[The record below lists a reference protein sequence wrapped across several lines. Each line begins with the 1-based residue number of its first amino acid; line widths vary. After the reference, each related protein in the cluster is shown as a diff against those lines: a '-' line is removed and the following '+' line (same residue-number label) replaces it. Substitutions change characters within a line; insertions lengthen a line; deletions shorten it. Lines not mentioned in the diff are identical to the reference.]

1 MQIKNEIAEVRQLL
15 KVYRQK
21 RRSDSEDSEKPTR
34 FKVESGDE
42 VSEREEVR
50 DSNYVGTDL
59 YWENRFYQVK
69 PFKPPEESGNEQE
82 LLSQGSVEMQDGGKT
97 VNSEDI
103 KDKEFVMV
111 WTGIESLRVDEAL
124 LAISEQNEFS
134 WIKQTKQQSEEFKHK
149 NHILSKK
156 QKELSR
162 VNSDRGHTHTWTG

>member
-15 KVYRQK
+15 KVYRQ
-21 RRSDSEDSEKPTR
+21 RRSSDSEDSDKPTR

-82 LLSQGSVEMQDGGKT
+82 LLSQGSVEMQDGGKI
-97 VNSEDI
+97 VNSDDI

-111 WTGIESLRVDEAL
+111 WTGLKAWEWMRPFWP
-124 LAISEQNEFS
+124 ISEQNEFS
-134 WIKQTKQQSEEFKHK
+134 WIKQ
-149 NHILSKK
+149 
-156 QKELSR
+156 KELSC
-162 VNSDRGHTHTWTG
+162 VKSDKGHTHSHGQGRYAKLIGGLLKVMRDEK